1 MAAAPSHTLP
11 AILAAVFLAVGLAV
25 GLALWGEWGL
35 LVFYN
40 GGGLGC

>member
-1 MAAAPSHTLP
+1 MPAAPSHHTASLLA
-11 AILAAVFLAVGLAV
+11 AILLAAGLAAGV
-25 GLALWGEWGL
+25 ALWGEWGL